1 MRTKPSDKQISDLGF
16 KVGVEEKLNP
26 SGLTDLPGDCHSNEL
41 DKICGDVDEGYYA
54 FGDEEGDRM
63 YDLFKQAFLKG
74 MSSLKEFDNA
84 P

>member
-16 KVGVEEKLNP
+16 KIGVKEKLNP

-41 DKICGDVDEGYYA
+41 DKICPTDGGYYS

-63 YDLFKQAFLKG
+63 YDLFTQAFWKG
-74 MSSLKEFDNA
+74 MNS
-84 P
+84 